1 MIADISENGSGHEA
15 LLEAIA
21 RQAAR
26 APRQQLVVL
35 LALATLGAIA
45 AALAAPHGLSLALAG
60 SALCAATAFLAL
72 WELCR
77 RWTRVSVRVRTSIQK
92 GLATLGVLL
101 WFLGGMALL
110 LVLLGRPWQL

>member
-1 MIADISENGSGHEA
+1 MIADLSEHGPGHEA

-26 APRQQLVVL
+26 ASRQQLTAL
-35 LALATLGAIA
+35 LALATLGSVA
-45 AALAAPHGLSLALAG
+45 AALMAPHRLTLAMAGCALSG
-60 SALCAATAFLAL
+60 ATAFLAL

-77 RWTRVSVRVRTSIQK
+77 RSLLVGPRLRPAVLA
-92 GLATLGVLL
+92 GLAAVAVLL

-110 LVLLGRPWQL
+110 LVLLGDPWQL